1 MDRRYL
7 KQFIENCPVIDFT
20 DNGNVQDRELKFDRY
35 IKNFT
40 NSIYT
45 DEHRI
50 VKSLWKECFV
60 QNQAELLIHTPLLR
74 RAVIY
79 FDIAITI
86 YNFIA
91 PKYIKNRKSTE
102 SAKMLSVQ
110 LQYSFQMFKSI
121 ISLTMNGC
129 YSSVI
134 STYRTLYESF
144 VISSY
149 LTLHPELI
157 TVYYVHAELV
167 NLQINKLTNS
177 FSKNE
182 ENRLKAILS
191 QYGNDFSD
199 EFGWTKTLIS
209 NPKDRKLVTLV
220 KECIKEPFFKNLYKA
235 SCKYVHPSSLA
246 ATSVFAP
253 EFINPFIQVTLFI
266 IDNEIADYIEE
277 AKIVKKEAVI
287 FSNILHELL
296 VDINHD
302 FFEYQTKKLD

>member
-1 MDRRYL
+1 MDRKYL

-20 DNGNVQDRELKFDRY
+20 DNGNVQDRELKFDEY

-40 NSIYT
+40 KSIYS

-50 VKSLWKECFV
+50 VKSLWTECFV
-60 QNQAELLIHTPLLR
+60 QNQADLLIQTPLLR

-79 FDIAITI
+79 FDIAVTI

-102 SAKMLSVQ
+102 TAKMISVQ

-182 ENRLKAILS
+182 EERLKAILS
-191 QYGNDFSD
+191 QYGNDFSN

-209 NPKDRKLVTLV
+209 NPKDRKLVTLA

-235 SCKYVHPSSLA
+235 SCNYVHPSSLA
-246 ATSVFAP
+246 ATSMFSP
-253 EFINPFIQVTLFI
+253 EFINPFIQITLYI
-266 IDNEIADYIEE
+266 IDCEMTDFILES
-277 AKIVKKEAVI
+277 KVVKREAVVLSNMLREI
-287 FSNILHELL
+287 FD
-296 VDINHD
+296 DINHE
-302 FFEYQTKKLD
+302 FFDYQIKN